1 MKALKKAEYH
11 PTIAREPFSADRDRA
26 PPISGTPAQA
36 ANAFIAPAPPPAGLL
51 MKALL
56 LGLLIL
62 GAAGVWFLLRPTP
75 QAPIYLRQPQTVAPD
90 QPVSPIIPQAS
101 ITTTL
106 EPAPARPAEAPP
118 PQTISTE
125 SIDPPAPQITAEK
138 SIPRA
143 SVKIPPK
150 PAASVAPAV
159 TLAPSVEPDLLNAYQ
174 ALQRGEYKAA
184 EELYKNVRERQPS
197 NIDALLGSAVVASY
211 HNQSDQALQFYTR
224 VLELDATNSLA
235 QAGLIGIIG
244 KSDVSLAESRLKA
257 LIANTPAA
265 HFYFALGNVYAN
277 QGQWEQAQAAY
288 FEAHHLQPLHAD
300 YSYNLAVALDQ
311 MRLPGPALQYYLKAQ
326 SLSETKSNILFDRA
340 KLNRRIAE
348 LKNTVP

>member
-1 MKALKKAEYH
+1 MKALKKAEH
-11 PTIAREPFSADRDRA
+11 TPTIAREPITSDHDRA

-36 ANAFIAPAPPPAGLL
+36 ANAFVASPPPPAGLL
-51 MKALL
+51 MKALS

-75 QAPIYLRQPQTVAPD
+75 QAPIYLRQPPTAAPD
-90 QPVSPIIPQAS
+90 QPTSPIIPQAS
-101 ITTTL
+101 IDTAL
-106 EPAPARPAEAPP
+106 EPAPARPAETPPQQTVLSESVDPP
-118 PQTISTE
+118 P
-125 SIDPPAPQITAEK
+125 PPIIAEK
-138 SIPRA
+138 SVPLA
-143 SVKIPPK
+143 SVKVPSK
-150 PAASVAPAV
+150 PAPVAAATPL
-159 TLAPSVEPDLLNAYQ
+159 TTSVEPDLLNAYQ

-184 EELYKNVRERQPS
+184 EELYKTVRERHPG
-197 NIDALLGSAVVASY
+197 NIDALLGSAVIASY
-211 HNQSDQALQFYTR
+211 QNQTDQALQFYTR

-244 KSDVSLAESRLKA
+244 KSDVSLAEARLKE
-257 LIANTPAA
+257 LIANKPAA
-265 HFYFALGNVYAN
+265 HFYFALGNLYAN
-277 QGQWEQAQAAY
+277 QGQWEQAQSAY
-288 FEAHHLQPLHAD
+288 FEAHHLQPMHAD

-348 LKNTVP
+348 LKNTAP

>member
-1 MKALKKAEYH
+1 MKALKKAEYNPDVVGEH
-11 PTIAREPFSADRDRA
+11 LTSDHDRA

-36 ANAFIAPAPPPAGLL
+36 ANAFVAPPPPPTALL

-56 LGLLIL
+56 LGLLVL
-62 GAAGVWFLLRPTP
+62 GAASVWFLLRPTP
-75 QAPIYLRQPQTVAPD
+75 QPPIYLRQPQTAAPD
-90 QPVSPIIPQAS
+90 QPGSPLIPQAS
-101 ITTTL
+101 NDTTL

-118 PQTISTE
+118 PQTVLSE
-125 SIDPPAPQITAEK
+125 SVEPPPPPIIAEK
-138 SIPRA
+138 SVPPA
-143 SVKIPPK
+143 SVKVPSK
-150 PAASVAPAV
+150 PAPVAAATPLIA
-159 TLAPSVEPDLLNAYQ
+159 SVEPDLLSAYQ

-184 EELYKNVRERQPS
+184 EELYKNVRERHLG
-197 NIDALLGSAVVASY
+197 NVDALLGSAVIAAY
-211 HNQSDQALQFYTR
+211 QNQTDQALQFYTR

-244 KSDVSLAESRLKA
+244 KSDVSLAETRLKE
-257 LIANTPAA
+257 LIANKPAA
-265 HFYFALGNVYAN
+265 HFYFALGNLYAT

-348 LKNTVP
+348 LKNTAP